1 MSDQI
6 LIGNYS
12 PEAVNVVISVGGFN
26 HQVTGFVEGTFIS
39 ASRMTPASEPYIG
52 SD

>member
-1 MSDQI
+1 MSDI

-12 PEAVNVVISVGGFN
+12 PEAVSVVISVGGFN
-26 HQVTGFVEGTFIS
+26 HQITGFVEGSFLS
-39 ASRMTPASEPYIG
+39 ATRMTPASEPYIG

>member
-1 MSDQI
+1 MSDI

-12 PEAVNVVISVGGFN
+12 PEAVNVIISVGNFN
-26 HQVTGFVEGTFIS
+26 HQITGFVEGSFLS
-39 ASRMTPASEPYIG
+39 ATRMVPSSEPYIG

>member
-1 MSDQI
+1 MSDI

-12 PEAVNVVISVGGFN
+12 PEGITVILSKGSFS
-26 HQVTGFVEGTFIS
+26 HQVTGFVEGSLS
-39 ASRMTPASEPYIG
+39 ASRMVVASEPYIG